1 MHPTIQYELARI
13 KLNEQLR
20 DAERQRQARSGGGP
34 SPVALDLSQ
43 VVGRVRSRLLGSA
56 GRSAPSTSEAGA

>member
-20 DAERQRQARSGGGP
+20 DAERQRQARSGDGQ
-34 SPVALDLSQ
+34 SPAGLGLSQ
-43 VVGRVRSRLLGSA
+43 VVGRVRSLLIGSA
-56 GRSAPSTSEAGA
+56 GRSAPKTSEAGA